1 VKEFFV
7 SFFLF
12 LALLATFVYLANKEP
27 QVITKVITKESVDTE
42 RLKEEN
48 LKLKKQLQTERQLR
62 IAQRDHYQQY
72 VVAYNSCEQSLNSFY
87 NCR

>member
-1 VKEFFV
+1 MKEFFV

-62 IAQRDHYQQY
+62 NAQRDHYQQY
-72 VVAYNSCEQSLNSFY
+72 VVAYNSCKQSLSSFY

>member
-1 VKEFFV
+1 MKEFFV

-72 VVAYNSCEQSLNSFY
+72 VVAYNSCKQSLNSFY